1 MNEYQNLLGRAYRNA
16 CEPGENVRWLLG
28 YGNREFAVAA
38 GHESKPIIKA
48 ANAKRGEPRR
58 IPFCSAVDLLC
69 PECRVNI
76 ELEDHPEFDESEEN
90 QWLTCQHCNA
100 TLVVTRKYFVEVC
113 E

>member
-1 MNEYQNLLGRAYRNA
+1 MSEYQNLLGQAYRA
-16 CEPGENVRWLLG
+16 ALEPGDNAKQLAGGLG
-28 YGNREFAVAA
+28 GAVWGDFCRNAA
-38 GHESKPIIKA
+38 DNIVKA

-69 PECRVNI
+69 PSCRANI
-76 ELEDHPEFDESEEN
+76 ELEEHPEFDESEEN

-100 TLVVTRKYFVEVC
+100 TLVVTRKYFVEV

>member
-1 MNEYQNLLGRAYRNA
+1 MSEYQNLLGQAYRA
-16 CEPGENVRWLLG
+16 ALEPGDNAKRLAGGLG
-28 YGNREFAVAA
+28 GAVWGEFCR
-38 GHESKPIIKA
+38 
-48 ANAKRGEPRR
+48 NAKRGEPRR

-69 PECRVNI
+69 PECRANI
-76 ELEDHPEFDESEEN
+76 ELEEHPGFDESEEN